1 MPRPERVFKVGA
13 VRAVIFKNAIAGQGE
28 TVYLPKIIIEVRYR
42 DPAGNWKGTSSLS
55 LNDLPKA
62 ILALQN
68 AYAYLLEDKR
78 SDWPGKQDSEQ
89 SKTNCKEVKRQ

>member
-1 MPRPERVFKVGA
+1 MPRPERIFKVGA
-13 VRAVIFKNAIAGQGE
+13 VRAVIFKNTIAKQGE
-28 TVYLPKIIIEVRYR
+28 TVQLPKIILEVRYR
-42 DPAGNWKGTSSLS
+42 DQAGNWKGTSSLS

-78 SDWPGKQDSEQ
+78 NDWPGQQDSKH
-89 SKTNCKEVKRQ
+89 SKSNCKEVKKE